1 MSLRSPLSRVLGL
14 GSAKDGTAHWWA
26 QRVTAVALVPLT
38 LWFLFSL
45 LTLPDFEYETV
56 RTWLSVPITG
66 FLSVLLVAVMSYH
79 SYLGTIVIIEDYVIS
94 SGMKVLSLMTLRFLY
109 VLAGGAAMFAIFRV
123 VFGFTRL

>member
-38 LWFLFSL
+38 LWFVFSL
-45 LTLPDFEYETV
+45 LTLPDFDYETV

-79 SYLGTIVIIEDYVIS
+79 SYLGTIVIIEDYVTS

-109 VLAGGAAMFAIFRV
+109 VLAGGAAIFAIFRV
-123 VFGFTRL
+123 VFGFSRL

>member
-38 LWFLFSL
+38 LWFVFSL

-66 FLSVLLVAVMSYH
+66 FLSVLLVSVLSYH

-123 VFGFTRL
+123 VFGFSRL

>member
-38 LWFLFSL
+38 LWFVFSL

-56 RTWLSVPITG
+56 RTWVSVPITG
-66 FLSVLLVAVMSYH
+66 FLALLLVGVLSYH
-79 SYLGTIVIIEDYVIS
+79 SYLGTIVIVEDYVTS
-94 SGMKVLSLMTLRFLY
+94 SGMKVLTLMTLRFLY
-109 VLAGGAAMFAIFRV
+109 VLAGGAAMFAILRLV
-123 VFGFTRL
+123 LGFARL

>member
-79 SYLGTIVIIEDYVIS
+79 SYLGTIVIIEDYVVS

-123 VFGFTRL
+123 VFGFSRL